1 MFDITLV
8 PTNQPYFSPMS
19 PKANPAFRASYKYS
33 CLQIQLQTNYGKKY
47 KILCEDKEV
56 LHPLWRSQQ
65 PSYLR
70 CDGVSLQP
78 LIDMPY
84 REVEQNLF
92 ALVDKRF

>member
-1 MFDITLV
+1 
-8 PTNQPYFSPMS
+8 MS

-33 CLQIQLQTNYGKKY
+33 FLQIQLQTNYGKRY
-47 KILCEDKEV
+47 KILCEDKKV

-70 CDGVSLQP
+70 RAGVSLQP
-78 LIDMPY
+78 LIDVPH

-92 ALVDKRF
+92 ALVDNGF

>member
-1 MFDITLV
+1 MKNDI
-8 PTNQPYFSPMS
+8 
-19 PKANPAFRASYKYS
+19 
-33 CLQIQLQTNYGKKY
+33 Y

-65 PSYLR
+65 SIYLG
-70 CDGVSLQP
+70 CDGVSIQP